1 MQHFSYMPNLG
12 ILTAYAPTPCEI
24 ATFSAA
30 LADGLANGATTVNG
44 MRIAEHEAADYGS
57 PSSITETAEL
67 LAQNDVAVIQ
77 HEYGI
82 YRGPRGDEVIQIM
95 ESLRIPTIV
104 VAHAVLDEPT
114 PQQHSV
120 FERVVGLVDQGVVMS
135 EIARTRLAEV
145 YPVEQHEVVTIPH
158 GADLPKST
166 AAMCPAFLTGG
177 PIGPAAGD
185 VVPHDAMASRAP
197 ELAPT
202 VAWPVVA
209 DAYLAVARRLV
220 AARTATTSRPG

>member
-1 MQHFSYMPNLG
+1 MPNLG

-57 PSSITETAEL
+57 PSSITQTAEL

-82 YRGPRGDEVIQIM
+82 YGGPGGDEVIQIM

-120 FERVVGLVDQGVVMS
+120 FERVVGLADQGVVMS

-145 YPVEQHEVVTIPH
+145 YPVEQPEVVTIPH
-158 GADLPKST
+158 GADLPKTT

-177 PIGPAAGD
+177 PHRPRRGRRRP
-185 VVPHDAMASRAP
+185 SRR
-197 ELAPT
+197 
-202 VAWPVVA
+202 
-209 DAYLAVARRLV
+209 DGF
-220 AARTATTSRPG
+220 PGA